1 MEEGKKSASEGFRL
15 MAAKW
20 SFEKSRSFTV
30 PYEQLLRCCEQAL
43 NAMSLK
49 ITRLDE
55 SSGAIEAEKP
65 VRWPFKSDQQ
75 ISVTVRS
82 DCKVTAI
89 GKLDMGSRMLTNLSA
104 EDLITEKFFQTLQDM
119 IRETTA
125 MQQ

>member
-1 MEEGKKSASEGFRL
+1 

-30 PYEQLLRCCEQAL
+30 PYEQLLQCCEQAL
-43 NAMSLK
+43 SVMSPK

-55 SSGAIEAEKP
+55 SSGVIEAEKP
-65 VRWPFKSDQQ
+65 VSWPFKSDQQ

-89 GKLDMGSRMLTNLSA
+89 GRLDLNARMLTNLSA

-125 MQQ
+125 MQPGSGSVNSK